1 VELNPCGEEASWNG
15 PRIPPVSPV
24 MYMNKQEYFNEFKN
38 GTKDLFFIVTKDY
51 TNVLKRQNFFF
62 YMNKDNKMSMVG
74 FITYDDAED
83 FLRSV
88 FPGDNNWKIISLD
101 CPSFDIFLDS
111 LDPEFRGKL
120 IFELI

>member
-1 VELNPCGEEASWNG
+1 
-15 PRIPPVSPV
+15 
-24 MYMNKQEYFNEFKN
+24 MNKQEYFNEFKN

-51 TNVLKRQNFFF
+51 TNVLKQQNFFF

-74 FITYDDAED
+74 FITYDDAEH

-88 FPGDNNWKIISLD
+88 FPGDNNWKIINLD
-101 CPSFDIFLDS
+101 SQSFDVFLDS